1 MDASHRRLSLT
12 ALTVLAAVVVAGC
25 TAPSASNQ
33 APVASFE
40 LPKDVVEVNELL
52 VLNGNLSFD
61 QEGKLILFQWNFG
74 DGSTELGAVVEH
86 RYAASG
92 PYTVT
97 LTVSDEQ
104 GAQNAHAANLTVNAP
119 PAAFLDIAPGPYFA
133 KEAIG
138 FSAALSRDA
147 DGRIDSYAWGFGDG
161 ASASGPTAAHAYADT
176 GSFNVLLTVVDN
188 HGAHANATASL
199 FVDVHTYDV
208 TFKEVTSQQQPVRNF
223 TLANTTK
230 TVTVEIFP
238 ENLTRVTLTLS
249 WRDPLPLQGP
259 PNDVIQMRVV
269 SPDGPSQ
276 VMVGTFDNIT
286 LEFNLNAIPSPVQ
299 VRAATPGDVPGVLG
313 GAYLGL
319 KGIGVWVVEITP
331 VTLGGGV
338 VQDQGFVPEPF
349 FFWTLTT
356 SLTFYEATPTQI
368 A

>member
-1 MDASHRRLSLT
+1 MDAAKRRVSLA
-12 ALTVLAAVVVAGC
+12 ALAILAAVVSAGC
-25 TAPSASNQ
+25 TGPSTSNQ
-33 APVASFE
+33 PPVASFD
-40 LPKDVVEVNELL
+40 LPKEVVEVNELVL
-52 VLNGNLSFD
+52 LNGSLSFD
-61 QEGKLILFQWNFG
+61 EEGKLILYQWNFG
-74 DGSTELGAVVEH
+74 DGSTEVGAVVDH

-119 PAAFLDIAPGPYFA
+119 PAAFLDMSPGPYFA
-133 KEAIG
+133 KEEIA
-138 FSAALSRDA
+138 FSAALSRDS
-147 DGRIDSYAWGFGDG
+147 DGRIDSYAWAFGDG
-161 ASASGPTAAHAYADT
+161 ASASGATAAHAYGDS
-176 GSFNVLLTVVDN
+176 GSFTVLLTVVDN
-188 HGAHANATASL
+188 HGARADATAAL
-199 FVDVHTYDV
+199 FADLHTYDV
-208 TFKEVTSQQQPVRNF
+208 TFREDTSQQQPVRNF

-238 ENLTRVTLTLS
+238 ENLTHVSLTLT
-249 WRDPLPLQGP
+249 WRDPLPVQGP
-259 PNDVIQMRVV
+259 PNDVIQMRVI

-276 VMVGTFDNIT
+276 VMVGSFDNIT
-286 LEFNLNAIPSPVQ
+286 LEFNLNGIPSPVQ

-313 GAYLGL
+313 DAYVGL

-331 VTLGGGV
+331 LTLGGGV

-356 SLTFYEATPTQI
+356 SVTVYEATPTQI